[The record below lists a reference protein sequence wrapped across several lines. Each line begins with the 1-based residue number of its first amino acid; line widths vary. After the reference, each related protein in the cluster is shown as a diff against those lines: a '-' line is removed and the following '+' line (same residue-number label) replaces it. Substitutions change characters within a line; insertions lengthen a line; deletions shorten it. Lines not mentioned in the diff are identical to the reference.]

1 MIRKLFAFALAL
13 CISVVF
19 TGCAENEH
27 KVTTKKESQHESA
40 PQDKSPGTMVV
51 E

>member
-1 MIRKLFAFALAL
+1 MLRKISCLFVALTLSA
-13 CISVVF
+13 VF
-19 TGCAENEH
+19 TGCAENEY
-27 KVTTKKESQHESA
+27 KTTTERQEQHESA

>member
-1 MIRKLFAFALAL
+1 MFRKLLSLMFVVAVAT
-13 CISVVF
+13 VF

-27 KVTTKKESQHESA
+27 KVTTKKESQHESQ
-40 PQDKSPGTMVV
+40 PEDKSPGTMVV

>member
-1 MIRKLFAFALAL
+1 MIRKLLGITLVLLLA
-13 CISVVF
+13 VAF

-27 KVTTKKESQHESA
+27 KVTTKKESQIESA
-40 PQDKSPGTMVV
+40 PRDTSPGHMVV